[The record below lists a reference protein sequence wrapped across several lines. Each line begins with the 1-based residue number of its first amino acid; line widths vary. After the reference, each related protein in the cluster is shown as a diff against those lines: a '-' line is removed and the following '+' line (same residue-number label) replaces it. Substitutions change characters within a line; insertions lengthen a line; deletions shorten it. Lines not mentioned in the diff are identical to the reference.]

1 MKMHVPDQIL
11 KYDAKKT
18 KQINLVLKSQLS

>member
-18 KQINLVLKSQLS
+18 KQINLILKSQLL